1 MKTTRIT
8 TRKKNA
14 LLTPLVNSITTRLK
28 KGNSPKNNRKIT
40 RSTRTIIISLV
51 EDDSKKNEVEV
62 EASRDA

>member
-8 TRKKNA
+8 TRKKNT

-28 KGNSPKNNRKIT
+28 KGNSPKNNST
-40 RSTRTIIISLV
+40 RSTRTILLSLV
-51 EDDSKKNEVEV
+51 EDDSKKNEAEV